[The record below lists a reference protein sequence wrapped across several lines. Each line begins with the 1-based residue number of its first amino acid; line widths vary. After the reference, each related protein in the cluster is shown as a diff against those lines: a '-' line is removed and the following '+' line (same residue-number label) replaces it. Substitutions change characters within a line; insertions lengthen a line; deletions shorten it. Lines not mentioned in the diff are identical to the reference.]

1 MKYLLFL
8 LLFISA
14 LPLVLGQ
21 LPVAVELQDDYE
33 ASPQHPYGRLN
44 PDAPPET
51 KQFGF
56 LIGSFECKD
65 RVLNPA
71 DGKWF
76 DMNAV
81 RRAEYVL
88 NGHAIQ
94 DKNYNNIIVSTNIRI
109 YDAINKEWI
118 VSYFKTPFGTGVW
131 KGNFK
136 DGKPELI
143 KGDNK
148 DGSRLSFFDISE
160 NGYSWKG
167 EYLKEGKVIPFWEFS
182 CKRKI

>member
-1 MKYLLFL
+1 MIFAIG
-8 LLFISA
+8 FSSA
-14 LPLVLGQ
+14 FAQ
-21 LPVAVELQDDYE
+21 KPVAVEVQDDYE
-33 ASPQHPYGRLN
+33 ASAQHPFGRIN
-44 PDAPPET
+44 PDAAPET

-76 DMNAV
+76 DMPAI

-88 NGHAIQ
+88 NGYAIQ

-109 YDAINKEWI
+109 FDPGNKEWV
-118 VSYFKTPFGTGVW
+118 VSYFKAPFGTGVW
-131 KGNFK
+131 KGKFKNGVFEGFK
-136 DGKPELI
+136 DAENP
-143 KGDNK
+143 D
-148 DGSRLSFFDISE
+148 SVLSFFDISE

-167 EYLKEGKVIPFWEFS
+167 ERLTDGKRVLFWEFS
-182 CKRKI
+182 CKRKT